1 MNDDIPW
8 KLINGDALAMLK
20 TLPSDSVD
28 CCVTSP
34 PYYALRDYGTGHWEG
49 GDPNCPHYRT
59 SKYSEATS
67 TGHKAMMDNGSPVG
81 DAIYKSVCP
90 LCGAIR
96 VDEQIGLEETPEEY
110 IEKLTNVFRE
120 VRRVLKPGGTCWIN
134 IGDSYWGSGSRGFDF
149 GNTITEKSK
158 IQAGSKGTIDLSNVP
173 ALKGNAGSYKDK
185 DLIGIPWM
193 LAFALRADG
202 WYLRQDIIWAKT
214 NCMPESVTDRCTKS
228 HEYIF
233 LLTKQPHYFYN
244 ADAIRTPI
252 SEVSPARVEYGWDSD
267 TPSSGGVHTKKMGE
281 RFAPAK
287 GANKRDVWSV
297 NTSGGYSDHDGA
309 HYASYNPKL
318 IEPCIL
324 AGSPE
329 GGIIL
334 DPFNGT
340 GTTGVVAIK
349 YDRKYIGIDL
359 SEKYIAMSTRRLEK
373 ETEQYNLFD
382 NAPETIHV
390 V

>member
-59 SKYSEATS
+59 SKYSEATA

-233 LLTKQPHYFYN
+233 LLTKQPHYYYN

-252 SEVSPARVEYGWDSD
+252 SEVSLARVEYGWDSD
-267 TPSSGGVHTKKMGE
+267 TPSSGGVHTEKMGE

-318 IEPCIL
+318 IEPCVL

-340 GTTGVVAIK
+340 GTTGVVAVK
-349 YDRKYIGIDL
+349 YGRKYIGIDL

-382 NAPETIHV
+382 SAPETIHV

>member
-20 TLPSDSVD
+20 MLPSDSVD

-59 SKYSEATS
+59 SKYSEATA

-149 GNTITEKSK
+149 RNTITEKSK

-233 LLTKQPHYFYN
+233 LLTKQPHYYYN
-244 ADAIRTPI
+244 ADAIRTPV
-252 SEVSPARVEYGWDSD
+252 SEVSLARVEYGWDSD
-267 TPSSGGVHTKKMGE
+267 TPSSGGVHTEKMGE

-318 IEPCIL
+318 IEPCVL

-340 GTTGVVAIK
+340 GTTGVVAVK
-349 YDRKYIGIDL
+349 YGRKYIGIDL

>member
-59 SKYSEATS
+59 SKYSEATA
-67 TGHKAMMDNGSPVG
+67 TGHKAMMDN
-81 DAIYKSVCP
+81 
-90 LCGAIR
+90 
-96 VDEQIGLEETPEEY
+96 
-110 IEKLTNVFRE
+110 
-120 VRRVLKPGGTCWIN
+120 
-134 IGDSYWGSGSRGFDF
+134 
-149 GNTITEKSK
+149 
-158 IQAGSKGTIDLSNVP
+158 
-173 ALKGNAGSYKDK
+173 
-185 DLIGIPWM
+185 
-193 LAFALRADG
+193 
-202 WYLRQDIIWAKT
+202 
-214 NCMPESVTDRCTKS
+214 
-228 HEYIF
+228 
-233 LLTKQPHYFYN
+233 
-244 ADAIRTPI
+244 
-252 SEVSPARVEYGWDSD
+252 
-267 TPSSGGVHTKKMGE
+267 
-281 RFAPAK
+281 
-287 GANKRDVWSV
+287 
-297 NTSGGYSDHDGA
+297 
-309 HYASYNPKL
+309 
-318 IEPCIL
+318 L

-349 YDRKYIGIDL
+349 YGRKYIGIDL

-382 NAPETIHV
+382 NALETIHV